1 MVLFKVISIPTIKI
15 IIAPATEKEATSKP
29 INFKRLLPMNKKE
42 NISTPENKV
51 ALTAWIDPNFL
62 LRSTKT
68 GMLPKTSI
76 TANNTKLTVAIC
88 FKYKIQKIHAPQLQK
103 NNTAE
108 Q

>member
-1 MVLFKVISIPTIKI
+1 
-15 IIAPATEKEATSKP
+15 
-29 INFKRLLPMNKKE
+29 MNKKE

-88 FKYKIQKIHAPQLQK
+88 FKSKSIKIFFAKVIDKSKREA
-103 NNTAE
+103 
-108 Q
+108 